1 MGKEYPGIGPSIEQ
15 WLSQQRVFFV
25 ATAPSATDGLINLSP
40 KGMDT
45 LRVVDDRT
53 IVYLDYSGSGA
64 ETIAHLRENG
74 RMVIMLCA
82 FEGPPKIFRFYG
94 KGFVHP
100 PTDPRFV
107 DLAAHFDQSF
117 EAVRSIIRLQVE
129 RVADSCGYMVP
140 LMDFKEERQSG
151 ANYIDNVGDKAI
163 AEYRVENNL
172 TSLDGLPALTAD
184 EASALATAVLGVHPE
199 KSGLD

>member
-1 MGKEYPGIGPSIEQ
+1 MGKEYSRIDPAIER
-15 WLSQQRVFFV
+15 WLSKQSMFFV

-45 LRVVDDRT
+45 LRVIDDRT
-53 IVYLDYSGSGA
+53 LAYLDYSGSGA

-100 PTDPRFV
+100 PTDSRFV
-107 DLAAHFDQSF
+107 DLAGYFDQSF

-140 LMDFKEERQSG
+140 LMDFKEERKSG
-151 ANYIDNVGDKAI
+151 ANYIESVGDEAI
-163 AEYRVENNL
+163 AQYRVENNL
-172 TSLDGLPALTAD
+172 KSLDGLPALTAD
-184 EASALATAVLGVHPE
+184 EASTLATSVIAAGNEELA
-199 KSGLD
+199 DD